1 MIRESGI
8 REVYRG
14 LVATCAKQSATSAVR
29 MGAYNMLKNAADER
43 HIRSTPQTTFLM
55 GALAGITTTY
65 ATQPFD
71 TIKTRAQS
79 ASGTTISQACREILS
94 DAGIRGFWTGSTM
107 RLSRLIFS
115 GGIVFS
121 IYEQVIRLGSGRS

>member
-1 MIRESGI
+1 MIKESGI

-29 MGAYNMLKNAADER
+29 MGAYNMLKNAAAER
-43 HIRSTPQTTFLM
+43 HIKNTPQTTFLM
-55 GALAGITTTY
+55 GALAGVATTY

-79 ASGTTISQACREILS
+79 ASGTSISRACREILS
-94 DAGIRGFWTGSTM
+94 DAGVRGFWSGSSM

-121 IYEQVIRLGSGRS
+121 IYEEILRLGSG